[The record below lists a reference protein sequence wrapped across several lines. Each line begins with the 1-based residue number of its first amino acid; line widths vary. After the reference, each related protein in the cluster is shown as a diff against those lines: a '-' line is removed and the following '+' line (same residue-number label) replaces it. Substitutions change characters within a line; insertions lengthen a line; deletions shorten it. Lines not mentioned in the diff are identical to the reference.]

1 MFTPSANQSALPLQ
15 NAFII
20 DPPVGPYPYSG
31 LQVFG
36 YVVIGFFT
44 TMSLAVCGLRVYSRR
59 LAKGLGIGEHI
70 SLHLESHDRIVVPDI
85 HLR

>member
-1 MFTPSANQSALPLQ
+1 MPLQ

-44 TMSLAVCGLRVYSRR
+44 TLSLVVCGLRVHSRR
-59 LAKGLGIGEHI
+59 LIKGLYIGKLI
-70 SLHLESHDRIVVPDI
+70 LHHTAAWLVGAKWSCWVY
-85 HLR
+85 